1 MIHKWKNGSRIS
13 IDPEK
18 AYQEMDSLTEKS
30 PENVLEKARDEST
43 ELHKY
48 FEWRDD
54 VAAEKYRLQQARHL
68 IVCMVEIQ
76 EENPDDVRRT
86 FEISS
91 TPNVYQPRTYFTIN
105 KDEYAIL
112 LGRAKQE
119 LYALKNR
126 YENLAELEDV
136 FEAIESL

>member
-18 AYQEMDSLTEKS
+18 AYQEMDSLEEKT
-30 PENVLEKARDEST
+30 PESVLEKARDENT
-43 ELHKY
+43 ELHKH

-76 EENPDDVRRT
+76 SESSDDVRRV

-105 KDEYAIL
+105 KEEYAIL

-136 FEAIESL
+136 FDAIKSL

>member
-18 AYQEMDSLTEKS
+18 AYQEIDSLEEKT
-30 PENVLEKARDEST
+30 PESVLEKARDENT
-43 ELHKY
+43 ELHKH

-76 EENPDDVRRT
+76 NESSDDVRRV

-105 KDEYAIL
+105 KEAYAIL
-112 LGRAKQE
+112 LSRAKQE
-119 LYALKNR
+119 LYALKKR
-126 YENLAELEDV
+126 YENIAELEDV
-136 FEAIESL
+136 FMAIDNL

>member
-18 AYQEMDSLTEKS
+18 AYQEMDSLEEKT
-30 PENVLEKARDEST
+30 PESVLEKARDENT
-43 ELHKY
+43 ELHKH

-76 EENPDDVRRT
+76 SESSDDVRRV

-105 KDEYAIL
+105 KEEYAIL

-119 LYALKNR
+119 LYALKKR
-126 YENLAELEDV
+126 YENIAELEEV
-136 FEAIESL
+136 FDAINNL

>member
-18 AYQEMDSLTEKS
+18 AYQEMDSLEEKT
-30 PENVLEKARDEST
+30 PESVLEKARDENT
-43 ELHKY
+43 ELHKH

-76 EENPDDVRRT
+76 NESSDDVRRV

-105 KDEYAIL
+105 KEEYAIL
-112 LGRAKQE
+112 LSRAKQE
-119 LYALKNR
+119 LYALKKR
-126 YENLAELEDV
+126 YENIAELEEV
-136 FEAIESL
+136 FDAINNL

>member
-18 AYQEMDSLTEKS
+18 AYQEMDSLEEKT
-30 PENVLEKARDEST
+30 PENVLEKARDENT
-43 ELHKY
+43 ELHKH

-76 EENPDDVRRT
+76 NESSDDVRRV

-105 KDEYAIL
+105 KEEYAIL

-119 LYALKNR
+119 LYALKKR
-126 YENLAELEDV
+126 YENIAELEEV
-136 FEAIESL
+136 FDAINNL

>member
-18 AYQEMDSLTEKS
+18 AYQEMDSLEEKT
-30 PENVLEKARDEST
+30 PESVLEKARDENT
-43 ELHKY
+43 ELHKH

-76 EENPDDVRRT
+76 SESSDDVRRV

-105 KDEYAIL
+105 KEEYAIL

-119 LYALKNR
+119 LYALKKR
-126 YENLAELEDV
+126 YENIAELEDV
-136 FEAIESL
+136 FMAIDNL